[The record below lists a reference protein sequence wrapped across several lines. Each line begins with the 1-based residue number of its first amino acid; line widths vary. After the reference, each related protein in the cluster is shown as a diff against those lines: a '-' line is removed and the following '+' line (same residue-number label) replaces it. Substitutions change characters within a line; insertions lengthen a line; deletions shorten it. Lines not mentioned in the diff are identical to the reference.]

1 MEIKKGNMG
10 IILIYAV
17 NLFARI
23 LVTAL
28 LIRALM
34 SWFVGDMYSP
44 LGKIY
49 GLLISFTEPIV
60 EPFRRLLSNFNT
72 GMLDFSVLVAM
83 LAVQFASNIIIRLIA
98 IFLI

>member
-1 MEIKKGNMG
+1 MT
-10 IILIYAV
+10 IILIYAISM
-17 NLFARI
+17 FTRI

-34 SWFVGDMYSP
+34 SWFVTDMYSP

-49 GLLISFTEPIV
+49 GLLIRFTEPLV

-83 LAVQFASNIIIRLIA
+83 LAIQFISNLIIRIIIIIL
-98 IFLI
+98 

>member
-1 MEIKKGNMG
+1 M
-10 IILIYAV
+10 
-17 NLFARI
+17 FTRI

-34 SWFVGDMYSP
+34 SWFVTDMYSP

-49 GLLISFTEPIV
+49 GLLIRFTEPLV

-83 LAVQFASNIIIRLIA
+83 LAIQFISNLIIRIIIIIL
-98 IFLI
+98 